1 MARQLRDMPPE
12 TQKPLLRVLHGRA
25 SLVPWSAIHPSWLE
39 DVFKGWRPQWRLW
52 ALDSLPTELRVP
64 LQQDLHAPAASFR
77 PGQAPRWWN
86 AWFPVHVKSR
96 LAYPD
101 LPPWER
107 AAGAAGLPG
116 ILWEREEKEL
126 TRLLA
131 FHGTRGFVSAL
142 RALPRPEAQHWMW
155 QLPPQCQPV
164 AQETVASRVWL
175 EDPFWPAIFRELE
188 AVEDVAM
195 RLFRMALADLVR
207 CGLQQD
213 QEPHLR
219 RLAYRLPR
227 RWGAWLLEQIEEL
240 PEWTT
245 LEPQP
250 SLEAWKQDLWGVLEP
265 AEAETR

>member
-1 MARQLRDMPPE
+1 
-12 TQKPLLRVLHGRA
+12 
-25 SLVPWSAIHPSWLE
+25 
-39 DVFKGWRPQWRLW
+39 
-52 ALDSLPTELRVP
+52 
-64 LQQDLHAPAASFR
+64 
-77 PGQAPRWWN
+77 
-86 AWFPVHVKSR
+86 
-96 LAYPD
+96 
-101 LPPWER
+101 
-107 AAGAAGLPG
+107 
-116 ILWEREEKEL
+116 
-126 TRLLA
+126 
-131 FHGTRGFVSAL
+131 
-142 RALPRPEAQHWMW
+142 
-155 QLPPQCQPV
+155 
-164 AQETVASRVWL
+164 
-175 EDPFWPAIFRELE
+175 
-188 AVEDVAM
+188 M